1 MPAAGATA
9 LSPPAGTLGGVPDAP
24 NELTGEVA
32 AVVFT
37 NPDSGFGVVELTAPR
52 GEDGHR
58 ASGPLA
64 SLVPG
69 QSVRLLGAWTD
80 HERYGPTFAAVAYE
94 HAAPR
99 SVDGLVTFLASER
112 FPGVGKT
119 LARRIVT
126 AFGLDVGEVATSNPE
141 RLAEVKGV
149 NAELAASVGEA
160 WRAAGALAGLV
171 GELTGVGIPAPVA
184 QAVHRHFGDRAGDVL
199 VSDPY
204 ALLVVRGVK
213 WAHAEALARAAG
225 LERLDPRRLRAGAVT
240 AQRELCGRGGHMAV
254 EGGDL
259 VAEASR
265 LLGVDAVEAR
275 EAVTLAERNGG
286 LHRDRDWW
294 WSPGD
299 LRAEQGLADQLGRL
313 LAAKSSLPSA
323 IRDWAA
329 SEELTT
335 EQRSAVTAALD
346 TTVSVLTG
354 GPGTGKTRTIT
365 ELLAACLAHDLR
377 VALCAPTG
385 RAAKRME
392 ELTGHAASTI
402 HRLLEARGV
411 PGEGFVF
418 GYDSQR
424 RLPHDVVIADEWSM
438 ADTRLAWALVQ
449 AVADGSHLILVGD
462 ADQLPSVG
470 AGAVLRDLLAP
481 PAADV
486 IANTRL
492 TVIHRQAAQSRIV
505 TLAHEINGGEVP
517 PLSGR
522 NNDVFVVP
530 EHPVH
535 IADRVAEIVA
545 VRAPTFYELPP
556 AEVQVLAP
564 MYRGAAGV
572 DRLNATL
579 KERLNPANGRRAV
592 AGFHEGDRVV
602 QTRNDA
608 ELDVANGDIGEVI
621 AADHSD
627 RTLEVAF
634 PHGTVTYDLDHAA
647 DLQPAWC
654 LTVHKSQGG
663 EWPVVVLVLDPGHRA
678 MLWRELVYTAV
689 TRARQG
695 LLLVGSADLVAS
707 AARRTGSG
715 ARLRRTKLGERVI
728 DALQESGSNV
738 DV

>member
-1 MPAAGATA
+1 M
-9 LSPPAGTLGGVPDAP
+9 PDAP

-32 AVVFT
+32 AVVFA
-37 NPDSGFGVVELTAPR
+37 NPESGFGVVELTAGRR
-52 GEDGHR
+52 GEDGPR

-69 QSVRLLGAWTD
+69 QSVRLLGAWTE

-94 HAAPR
+94 NAAPR
-99 SVDGLVTFLASER
+99 SVDGLVTFLASDR

-126 AFGLDVGEVATSNPE
+126 AFGLDVGDVVSADPG
-141 RLAEVKGV
+141 RLAEVRGV
-149 NAELAASVGEA
+149 SSDLALSIGEA

-171 GELTGVGIPAPVA
+171 GELTAVGIPAPVA

-199 VSDPY
+199 VEDPY
-204 ALLVVRGVK
+204 ALLAVRGVR
-213 WAHAEALARAAG
+213 WAHAEALAKAAG
-225 LERLDPRRLRAGAVT
+225 LERSDPRRLRAGAVA
-240 AQRELCGRGGHMAV
+240 AQRELCNRGGHMAA
-254 EGGDL
+254 ETAEL
-259 VAEASR
+259 VTEAGR
-265 LLGVDAVEAR
+265 LLGVDPLVAR
-275 EAVTLAERNGG
+275 EALALAERHDG
-286 LHRDRDWW
+286 LRCDRDWW
-294 WSPGD
+294 WTPGD
-299 LRAEQGLADQLGRL
+299 LRAEQGLADQLARL

-323 IRDWAA
+323 AREWQPA
-329 SEELTT
+329 EQLTS
-335 EQRSAVTAALD
+335 EQRAAVAAALEHP
-346 TTVSVLTG
+346 VSVLTG
-354 GPGTGKTRTIT
+354 GPGTGKTRTIV
-365 ELLAACLAHDLR
+365 EVLAACLEHDLR

-392 ELTGHAASTI
+392 ELTGHSASTI

-418 GYDSQR
+418 GYDVQR

-438 ADTRLAWALVQ
+438 TDTRLAWALVQ
-449 AVADGSHLILVGD
+449 AVADGSHLVLVGD

-470 AGAVLRDLLAP
+470 AGAVLRDLLAQ

-486 IANTRL
+486 IPSTRL

-505 TLAHEINGGEVP
+505 TLAHQINDGNVP

-522 NNDVFVVP
+522 DADVFVVP

-545 VRAPTFYELPP
+545 VRAPTFYELP
-556 AEVQVLAP
+556 ASEVQVLAP
-564 MYRGAAGV
+564 MYRGPAGV
-572 DRLNATL
+572 DRLNERL

-608 ELDVANGDIGEVI
+608 ELDVANGDIGEVV
-621 AADHSD
+621 AADATA

-689 TRARQG
+689 TRARRG
-695 LLLVGSADLVAS
+695 LLLVGSADLVGA

-715 ARLRRTKLGERVI
+715 ARLRRTMLGERIV
-728 DALQESGSNV
+728 DALQEAGRTV